1 MKNYADGKY
10 INKLEKRLLQV
21 VQNEYEASDGKLYL
35 RIDSTN
41 IRWFGDGQP
50 LIELELAYGRVDGK
64 YEFQNELTLM
74 IPTDGS
80 LDFIAG
86 QFYQEISRI

>member
-10 INKLEKRLLQV
+10 INKLKKRLLQV
-21 VQNEYEASDGKLYL
+21 VKKEYEIGDGKLYL

-41 IRWFGDGQP
+41 IRWFDDGEP

-64 YEFQNELTLM
+64 YEFQNELTLTV
-74 IPTDGS
+74 PADGS

-86 QFYQEISRI
+86 QFYQEINRI

>member
-41 IRWFGDGQP
+41 IRWFGDEKP

-74 IPTDGS
+74 IPADGS

>member
-41 IRWFGDGQP
+41 IRWFGDGKP

-74 IPTDGS
+74 IPADGS

>member
-21 VQNEYEASDGKLYL
+21 VKSEYEASDGKLYL

-41 IRWFGDGQP
+41 IRWYDDGQP
-50 LIELELAYGRVDGK
+50 WIDLELAYGRVDGK
-64 YEFQNELTLM
+64 YEFQNELT
-74 IPTDGS
+74 ITVPADGN

-86 QFYQEISRI
+86 QFYQEINRI

>member
-21 VQNEYEASDGKLYL
+21 VKKEYEESDGKLYL
-35 RIDSTN
+35 RIDGTN
-41 IRWFGDGQP
+41 IGWFGDGQP
-50 LIELELAYGRVDGK
+50 LIELKLAYGRADGTHP
-64 YEFQNELTLM
+64 FQNELTLM
-74 IPTDGS
+74 VSADGN

-86 QFYQEISRI
+86 QFFQEINRI